1 MHQQNSM
8 DGGAWPVAGSRHAPH
23 IRADAPPP
31 SRTESPFM
39 TQLFTPFKLRDL
51 TLPNRLVVSP
61 MCQYSAV
68 DGLANE
74 HHYVHLGRFALGGYG
89 LVMVEATAVVPEGRI
104 THGCLGLWS
113 EAQVAPLVRIV
124 EYLHANGA
132 RAGIQIGHA
141 GRKGSSRL
149 PWRGA
154 GTVTPEDMADLGVAP
169 WTTHAPSAIA
179 ESDAY
184 AEPAAMTIA
193 EIEALPQAF
202 ADAATR
208 ALEAGFDLLEVHAAH
223 GYLLNEFLS
232 PIANKR
238 DDQYGGSRENRMRL
252 ALAIVERVREV
263 WPNEK
268 PLSVRIS
275 SVDGHDNGWKIED
288 SVVLAGELKSR
299 GVDLIDCSASGFAGS
314 PLKPAPSYLVPLASR
329 IRAEAGIATMAV
341 GLITTPQAAADAVD
355 GGHADLVAMARKAL
369 DDPNF
374 PLHARAALGDADAFT
389 HWPIQAGYAVK
400 RLQDALKG

>member
-1 MHQQNSM
+1 
-8 DGGAWPVAGSRHAPH
+8 
-23 IRADAPPP
+23 
-31 SRTESPFM
+31 M
-39 TQLFTPFKLRDL
+39 TQLFTPFQLRDL
-51 TLPNRLVVSP
+51 TVPNRLVVSP

-104 THGCLGLWS
+104 THGCLGLWN
-113 EAQVAPLVRIV
+113 EAQVAPLARIV
-124 EYLHANGA
+124 DYLHANGA
-132 RAGIQIGHA
+132 KAGIQIGHA

-149 PWRGA
+149 PWRGV
-154 GTVTPEDMADLGVAP
+154 GTVTPEDMADLGVTP
-169 WTTHAPSAIA
+169 WTTQAPSAIA

-184 AEPAAMTIA
+184 AEPAAMTLA
-193 EIEALPQAF
+193 EIEALPDAF
-202 ADAATR
+202 ADAASR
-208 ALEAGFDLLEVHAAH
+208 ALKAGFDLIEVHAAH

-238 DDQYGGSRENRMRL
+238 DDEYGGSRENRMRL
-252 ALAIVERVREV
+252 ALTIVERVRQV
-263 WPNEK
+263 WPAEK

-314 PLKPAPSYLVPLASR
+314 PLKPAPSYLVPLASQ
-329 IRAEAGIATMAV
+329 IREQAGIATMAV
-341 GLITTPQAAADAVD
+341 GLITTPQAAADAID
-355 GGHADLVAMARKAL
+355 GGHADLVAM
-369 DDPNF
+369 
-374 PLHARAALGDADAFT
+374 
-389 HWPIQAGYAVK
+389 
-400 RLQDALKG
+400 